1 MRTLRCRSSMLCIFS
16 SFSARRIERNSVDK
30 EGSCVRVDRIVPPGK
45 PSFHRFRLEKFRQHS
60 ESSQRRFFFF
70 FDTTRARSPSSDHSS
85 GRSHVNRRRSFDIVL
100 LKLSPRGHHLRQSHQ
115 QRRVMSAPTTI
126 GSPNHPPNP
135 LASNHAQPLS
145 SFVYH
150 PPTTVSPTSV
160 PPPKLTSS
168 LVIPLPRPITRP
180 PFPHQSSDL
189 TFGSSS
195 SGRSTEKP
203 TAFSF
208 FRRGSTVPPP
218 MMSPLDI
225 EMGRVT
231 PRFTAGKGEME
242 MTAVTFGDRTILGQT
257 GRSKEELAMA
267 KWRVSPP

>member
-45 PSFHRFRLEKFRQHS
+45 PSFHRFRLEKSSTFRILA
-60 ESSQRRFFFF
+60 EAYLFF

-115 QRRVMSAPTTI
+115 QRRVMSALTTI

>member
-45 PSFHRFRLEKFRQHS
+45 PSFHRFRLEKLSTFRILA
-60 ESSQRRFFFF
+60 EAYLFF

-231 PRFTAGKGEME
+231 PRFKAGKGEME

-257 GRSKEELAMA
+257 DRSKEELAMA
-267 KWRVSPP
+267 KWRVSPR